1 MFHKRT
7 FHFTSRGCLVTVT
20 GFLGTT
26 TLHIPF
32 ARISRLEV
40 RQYKAGQLAQ
50 QAFSRCTPMER
61 EFILSGL
68 TAGEQKVI
76 FGERFD
82 DKR

>member
-1 MFHKRT
+1 
-7 FHFTSRGCLVTVT
+7 
-20 GFLGTT
+20 
-26 TLHIPF
+26 
-32 ARISRLEV
+32 
-40 RQYKAGQLAQ
+40 
-50 QAFSRCTPMER
+50 MER